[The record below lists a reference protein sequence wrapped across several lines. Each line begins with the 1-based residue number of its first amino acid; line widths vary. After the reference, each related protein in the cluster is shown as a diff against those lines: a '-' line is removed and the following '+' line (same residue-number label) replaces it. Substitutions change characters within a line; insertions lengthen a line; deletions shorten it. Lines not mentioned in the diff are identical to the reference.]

1 MGRPLMRDPAW
12 LRLGGESR
20 EMTVMFSD
28 IRDFTTISERYR
40 ADPQGLTR
48 LINRFLTH
56 LGDAVLEQ
64 DGTIDKYTGDSLMEF
79 WNAPLDV
86 ENHAAQAR
94 SAGGRGGTTG
104 VRRCKTQ

>member
-1 MGRPLMRDPAW
+1 
-12 LRLGGESR
+12 
-20 EMTVMFSD
+20 MTVIFSD

-64 DGTIDKYTGDSLMEF
+64 DGTIDKYIGDSLMAF

-86 ENHAAQAR
+86 ENHAAQACPAALAMIAPPDR
-94 SAGGRGGTTG
+94 LHEHLPAEPGRTALRPPLGNG
-104 VRRCKTQ
+104 